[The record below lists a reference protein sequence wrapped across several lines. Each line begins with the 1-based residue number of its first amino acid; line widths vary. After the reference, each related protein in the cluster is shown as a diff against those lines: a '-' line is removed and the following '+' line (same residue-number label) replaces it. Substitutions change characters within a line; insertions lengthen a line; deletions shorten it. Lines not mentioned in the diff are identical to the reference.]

1 MKLSLNNISV
11 LLMGKLRL
19 REVRYLEFLYSH
31 GVLKAIMLEWF
42 AGNPGML
49 QSMGSRRVGR
59 WTSCGD

>member
-11 LLMGKLRL
+11 LLMGKLCL

-49 QSMGSRRVGR
+49 QSMES
-59 WTSCGD
+59 